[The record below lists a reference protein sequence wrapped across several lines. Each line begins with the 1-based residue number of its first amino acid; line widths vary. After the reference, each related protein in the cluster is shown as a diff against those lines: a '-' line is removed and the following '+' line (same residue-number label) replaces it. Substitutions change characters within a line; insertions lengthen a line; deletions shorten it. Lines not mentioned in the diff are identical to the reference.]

1 VRRTP
6 LIATTV
12 TAGTS
17 LGNFSTL
24 SANKPFIVLA
34 IAYFVALT
42 GQAITYTVFGL
53 YFIFVM
59 KSPDAL
65 IAVNVPAALSVIVA
79 QPATLWLTRRLTK
92 RTIYVVGIVG
102 WSVLSLS
109 WLVAGPGEAEAMTRL
124 LGIQISANMLL
135 GLRGFLWGMFN
146 AMYVLMAL
154 SMLTDTIAADRKRT
168 GRANSGLFAGVFSAV
183 EKVAFALGPAI
194 AGLLLSLGGFIEDRG
209 GGHVQSANALVMLVL
224 CFTVIPAV
232 FKLSSLLLLAR
243 YQLHDADID

>member
-1 VRRTP
+1 
-6 LIATTV
+6 
-12 TAGTS
+12 
-17 LGNFSTL
+17 
-24 SANKPFIVLA
+24 VLA